1 MKHLSVLGSTGSIGC
16 NVLNIVEMFPQEFA
30 VDVLA
35 AKGNVALLARQIE
48 QFRPVLAVVFDEKRA
63 RELKN
68 LIGSAVDV
76 EILHGDTG
84 YLSAATLDSVDMTV
98 TAMVGAA
105 GLMPTLAAIEAG
117 KTIAL
122 ANKETL
128 VMAGDL
134 VMQRA
139 AHKGV
144 EILPIDSEHSAIFQC
159 LQGERKDDLDKILLT
174 ASGGPFFKRPREEF
188 SDITLAEALKH
199 PNWQMGRKI
208 TIDSATLMNK
218 GLEVLEAKCLFGV
231 SHRMIEV
238 VIHPQSVIHSMVAFH
253 DGSVIAQLG
262 IPDMKVAIAYALSY
276 PQRLPLRQPL
286 PQFNAGQALTFDIPD
301 LSKFPCLALAF
312 KACEVGG
319 TLPAVLNAANEV
331 AVNAFL
337 NQLIAFVGIP
347 QVVEQTMGKHEVVSD
362 PELADILGA
371 DQWARNQAE
380 HEILEVGSRNDWKSE
395 VGPVAVR

>member
-1 MKHLSVLGSTGSIGC
+1 MKRLSILGSTGSIGG
-16 NVLNIVEMFPQEFA
+16 NVLNIVEKFPQEFS

-48 QFRPVLAVVFDEKRA
+48 QFRPVLAAVYDENRA

-76 EILHGDTG
+76 EILHGEAG
-84 YLSAATLDSVDMTV
+84 YRTAATVDSVDMTV

-117 KTIAL
+117 KTVAL

-139 AHKGV
+139 AQQGV
-144 EILPIDSEHSAIFQC
+144 DILPIDSEHSAIFQC
-159 LQGERKDDLDKILLT
+159 LQGERNEDVDKIFLT
-174 ASGGPFFKRPREEF
+174 ASGGPFLNRPREEF
-188 SDITLAEALKH
+188 SGITLAEALKH
-199 PNWQMGRKI
+199 PNWQMGQKI

-238 VIHPQSVIHSMVAFH
+238 VVHPQSVIHSMVAFQ
-253 DGSVIAQLG
+253 DGSVMAQLG

-276 PQRLPLRQPL
+276 PRRLPLRQPL
-286 PQFNAGQALTFDIPD
+286 PQFKTGLDLTFDQPD
-301 LSKFPCLALAF
+301 TVKFPCLALAF

-337 NQLIAFVGIP
+337 NQSITFVDIP
-347 QVVEQTMGKHEVVSD
+347 RVIEQTMNQHVVISF

-380 HEILEVGSRNDWKSE
+380 NEISE
-395 VGPVAVR
+395 VGMRKSE